1 MCLILSLLGGPI
13 AFQRGEEPILRFL
26 SGHVNVPPSLLDA
39 FAPNFTFPRCGAA
52 WKDSEGNK
60 AILKYEQ
67 NNEGEEFW
75 VSEGEQLILVIVWDM
90 IMGCM
95 RRNSQKYD
103 Q

>member
-67 NNEGEEFW
+67 NNEGEEFL
-75 VSEGEQLILVIVWDM
+75 GERGRTSTNFGNSGGNDHGLHATQLTEI
-90 IMGCM
+90 
-95 RRNSQKYD
+95 
-103 Q
+103 